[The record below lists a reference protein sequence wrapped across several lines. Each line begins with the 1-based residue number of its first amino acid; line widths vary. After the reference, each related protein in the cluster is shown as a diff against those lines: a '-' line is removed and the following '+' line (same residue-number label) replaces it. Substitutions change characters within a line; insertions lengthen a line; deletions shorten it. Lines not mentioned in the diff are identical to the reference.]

1 MGVSNQGGLRTRK
14 KATAAFS
21 FPLYCTVGIWYTR
34 QRFFK
39 IPQRPSLAFL
49 LSFGGENERCGRAN
63 ACRCRLLL
71 LLLLRAM
78 GHRGPINACLL
89 SLSLTARICFL
100 LRFSEFKQKRYF
112 IFAEHVRKKFL
123 CYSTL
128 IFLSVPGRRISTTE
142 NVWCSHVD
150 VGWFTIFLG
159 VRCSIPCKSRRRS
172 RRGW

>member
-1 MGVSNQGGLRTRK
+1 MGAAEAFFRGIVRVGVLNGGIKPRRVAYKKKSYCGFFVSLI
-14 KATAAFS
+14 
-21 FPLYCTVGIWYTR
+21 LYSTCYTR

-100 LRFSEFKQKRYF
+100 LRFSEFKHKRSF

-123 CYSTL
+123 LCYSIL
-128 IFLSVPGRRISTTE
+128 LFFSLFQVVE
-142 NVWCSHVD
+142 
-150 VGWFTIFLG
+150 
-159 VRCSIPCKSRRRS
+159 
-172 RRGW
+172 

>member
-1 MGVSNQGGLRTRK
+1 MGAAEAFFRGIVRVGVLNGGIKPRRVAYMIKKLLRLFR
-14 KATAAFS
+14 
-21 FPLYCTVGIWYTR
+21 FPYVVQYMLHKTEVL
-34 QRFFK
+34 FK

-49 LSFGGENERCGRAN
+49 LSFGGKNERCGRAN

-100 LRFSEFKQKRYF
+100 LRFSEFKLKRSF

-128 IFLSVPGRRISTTE
+128 IFFV
-142 NVWCSHVD
+142 CS
-150 VGWFTIFLG
+150 
-159 VRCSIPCKSRRRS
+159 RS
-172 RRGW
+172 